1 MRKNINILTSCYTLF
16 LILLFSSGASSGF
29 LSELIYYLAFIVPIV
44 IALYTVREE
53 ISDPKEFL
61 TINVEGIKLSWPLV
75 FPTISVTI
83 LLSYLTSLLIF
94 TLTGKTNSIDMGDSY
109 LLALLTHA
117 LAPAILEEALFRYVP
132 MRLLAP
138 YSQRGAIFISAFFFA
153 LVHHELFTIPYAF
166 VGGLIF
172 MAIDLA
178 TESVI
183 PSIVIHFINNA
194 LSVSMSFAPYEP
206 IIIFFYIWIGG
217 LTLLSVISM
226 FRKKEDYEMALLL
239 ISDKGEGV
247 KFTGGMLAFA
257 IMTLTIAVLSL
268 L

>member
-1 MRKNINILTSCYTLF
+1 
-16 LILLFSSGASSGF
+16 
-29 LSELIYYLAFIVPIV
+29 
-44 IALYTVREE
+44 
-53 ISDPKEFL
+53 
-61 TINVEGIKLSWPLV
+61 
-75 FPTISVTI
+75 
-83 LLSYLTSLLIF
+83 
-94 TLTGKTNSIDMGDSY
+94 MGDSY

-183 PSIVIHFINNA
+183 PSIVILFINNA

-226 FRKKEDYEMALLL
+226 FRKKDDYEMALLL